1 MSITWGRSEREQQW
15 FDEANAAE
23 EGRRKSEKRQ
33 HIERDAAIDQ
43 LRVELRQ
50 EVASLR
56 AEMEAQKQLLLDAT
70 GQALGELSNNTCD
83 LAERQINDLQREL
96 TTTIARHYGELAG
109 RIDAVLAMQPDAR
122 PRSKDFKFSN
132 EVGGER
138 DNVIDLPN
146 PLAPVVRKTT
156 MN

>member
-15 FDEANAAE
+15 FDEANDD
-23 EGRRKSEKRQ
+23 RRESEKQERQ

-109 RIDAVLAMQPDAR
+109 RIDALLATSPDAR

-132 EVGGER
+132 ER
-138 DNVIDLPN
+138 DDGITDMPN
-146 PLAPVVRKTT
+146 PLVRKTT
-156 MN
+156 TMN

>member
-1 MSITWGRSEREQQW
+1 MSITWGRSESEQQW

-33 HIERDAAIDQ
+33 HVERDAAIDQ
-43 LRVELRQ
+43 LRAELRQ
-50 EVASLR
+50 GVADLR
-56 AEMEAQKQLLLDAT
+56 SEMEAQKQLLLDAT
-70 GQALGELSNNTCD
+70 GQALGELSNKDCD

-109 RIDAVLAMQPDAR
+109 RIDAILAASPNAR

-132 EVGGER
+132 ER
-138 DNVIDLPN
+138 DDGVIDTPN
-146 PLAPVVRKTT
+146 PLVRKTT
-156 MN
+156 FN